1 MKFKLI
7 STEEGVSLN
16 NINVHNDEGIDNLR
30 KENEQLKL
38 EIEYLTHELTASK
51 ESRARESDKSDIR
64 FKRLFNHLTDA
75 VYYFKIYD
83 DGSAGNFIEV
93 NETACQR
100 LGYSREEMLAL
111 SPKDIDGLEA
121 EEIKPIIDDVYDND
135 STTFETV
142 HVRKDGGRIPV
153 EIKTHRFV
161 VEGEMYLLSVCRDI
175 TERKNSEREIREAKE
190 QFENIV
196 ESSTNGITILQDG
209 KWVFA
214 NKAALTLFDAKTK
227 EELLGRSIYDMLHPE
242 FHMECKEI
250 VKKGGIHPRL
260 YRVWTTLRGKEVHT
274 EVVSIPTTFQGKDA
288 NELIIQDITEQ
299 KKSDSMMIQAEKMNV
314 VGQLAAGIAH
324 EIRNPLTALKG
335 FVQLFR
341 SGTIPNE
348 MFLNIMEAELER
360 IDVISSEFLTLAQ
373 PANTDFNTV
382 DMRDLVSNVI
392 DLLDTEAFKKSISF
406 VVENNVKETDV
417 NGISSQLKQVFI
429 NLIKNA
435 IEVMQNEGTI
445 TITFKNHEGFILI
458 SVHDEGVGMS
468 EEQLKRLGEPFFTT
482 KQNGTGLGLMVTYRI
497 INQHNGEVNVESK
510 VNAGTTFTVKLP
522 LIAKV
527 D

>member
-1 MKFKLI
+1 MI
-7 STEEGVSLN
+7 LN
-16 NINVHNDEGIDNLR
+16 NVNVHGEETEKLR
-30 KENEQLKL
+30 KENDQLKL
-38 EIEYLTHELTASK
+38 EIEYLTHELNASK
-51 ESRARESDKSDIR
+51 ESRVQESDKSDKR

-83 DGSAGNFIEV
+83 DGSASTFIEV

-100 LGYSREEMLAL
+100 LGYTREEMLTL
-111 SPKDIDGLEA
+111 SPKQIDGCGT
-121 EEIKPIIDDVYDND
+121 EELKPVIKDVYD
-135 STTFETV
+135 SITFETV
-142 HVRKDGGRIPV
+142 HVCKNGDRIPV
-153 EIKTHRFV
+153 EIKTHRFE
-161 VEGEMYLLSVCRDI
+161 VEKEMYLLSVCRDI

-227 EELLGRSIYDMLHPE
+227 EELLGRNIYDMLHPE

-250 VKKGGIHPRL
+250 VKNGGIHPRL
-260 YRVWTTLRGKEVHT
+260 YRVWTTLSGREIHT
-274 EVVSIPTTFQGKDA
+274 EVVSIPTTFQGKEA
-288 NELIIQDITEQ
+288 NELIMQDITEQ

-373 PANTDFNTV
+373 PANTDFTTV
-382 DMRDLVSNVI
+382 DIRDLVNDVI
-392 DLLDTEAFKKSISF
+392 DLLDTEAFKKSISL
-406 VVENNVKETDV
+406 VVENNAIETAV
-417 NGISSQLKQVFI
+417 NGIGTQLKQVFI

-445 TITFKNHEGFILI
+445 TIAFENHEGFILI

-468 EEQLKRLGEPFFTT
+468 EEQLKWLGEPFFTT

-497 INQHNGEVNVESK
+497 INQHNGVVDVESK
-510 VNAGTTFTVKLP
+510 VNVGTTFTVKLP
-522 LIAKV
+522 LIAER
-527 D
+527 